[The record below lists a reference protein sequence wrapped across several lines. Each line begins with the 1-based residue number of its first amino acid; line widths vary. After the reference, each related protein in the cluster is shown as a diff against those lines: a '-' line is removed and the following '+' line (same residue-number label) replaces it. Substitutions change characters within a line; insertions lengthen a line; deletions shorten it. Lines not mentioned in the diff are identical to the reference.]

1 MGLIMINTLIIFCI
15 LVLPAVLGTDSQC
28 TRSCNLESTVVES
41 TLKLVKCE
49 EDDVDCV
56 EEQNA
61 VVDYLPEYMRC
72 LTKRRIR
79 AVADHEQ
86 NCQDYCLA
94 SLCSPTCDRDGKSLQ
109 FILNLLPQA
118 VQDVLGFGGG
128 DEGSDS
134 DSDGSDDDGDGSD
147 DDSDG
152 SDDDND
158 GSDDEEEDDEEDEE
172 DDEEDE
178 EDEEDDEEDEDEE
191 EEDEEE

>member
-1 MGLIMINTLIIFCI
+1 MGPT
-15 LVLPAVLGTDSQC
+15 VLGTDSQC
-28 TRSCNLESTVVES
+28 TRCCNLESTVVES

-49 EDDVDCV
+49 KEDVDCV

-72 LTKRRIR
+72 LTKRRRR

-94 SLCSPTCDRDGKSLQ
+94 GLCSPTCDRDGKSMQ

-118 VQDVLGFGGG
+118 VQDAPGLGGG
-128 DEGSDS
+128 NDS
-134 DSDGSDDDGDGSD
+134 DSEGEGSDDDSDGSD

-152 SDDDND
+152 SDDD
-158 GSDDEEEDDEEDEE
+158 GSDDEED
-172 DDEEDE
+172 
-178 EDEEDDEEDEDEE
+178 DEDEE
-191 EEDEEE
+191 

>member
-1 MGLIMINTLIIFCI
+1 MGYHLIMICKLIISCI

-28 TRSCNLESTVVES
+28 TRCCNLESTVVES

-49 EDDVDCV
+49 RDDVDCV

-61 VVDYLPEYMRC
+61 VVEYLPEYMRC
-72 LTKRRIR
+72 LTKRRRR

-94 SLCSPTCDRDGKSLQ
+94 GLCSPTCDRDGKSLQ

-118 VQDVLGFGGG
+118 VQDALGFGGG

-134 DSDGSDDDGDGSD
+134 DSD
-147 DDSDG
+147 
-152 SDDDND
+152 D
-158 GSDDEEEDDEEDEE
+158 GSDDEEEGDEDEEDEDDGEEE
-172 DDEEDE
+172 DEEEDE
-178 EDEEDDEEDEDEE
+178 EDEEEE
-191 EEDEEE
+191 EEDEEEDEEDEEEEEEEE